1 MPVLKELRHTVDWP
15 WETVWEAVWK
25 RHPEVPRFNERK
37 SVDVVEKRMLDVN
50 SKAKVSRTIIYD
62 YSEFANNILLQ
73 QVIGNGSRFQMDE
86 ELEFDWV
93 GRVLTIVAS
102 YKSAKEE
109 IAYSEKSIFKVSP
122 ENNKQTIMIQTGY
135 SQGRKEFFIYF
146 EGRSIT
152 TVSHD
157 NRRPMLHKVVHAR
170 FADSSS
176 VPLQSIC
183 SSACSNSARISASR
197 HVERR
202 AQDQFSQGL
211 LFSA

>member
-1 MPVLKELRHTVDWP
+1 MDWP

-102 YKSAKEE
+102 YKSPR
-109 IAYSEKSIFKVSP
+109 KSLTPKKAFSK
-122 ENNKQTIMIQTGY
+122 
-135 SQGRKEFFIYF
+135 
-146 EGRSIT
+146 
-152 TVSHD
+152 
-157 NRRPMLHKVVHAR
+157 
-170 FADSSS
+170 S
-176 VPLQSIC
+176 VPRTINRPS
-183 SSACSNSARISASR
+183 
-197 HVERR
+197 
-202 AQDQFSQGL
+202 
-211 LFSA
+211 